1 MLLKHE
7 NVFYARN
14 SKYMVWHGGWWKVS
28 VRTYDKVDRL
38 FDNFRLFTAIFA
50 LWVRANNPL
59 QCSGAGKQLPLL
71 INFAAAFAARADEV
85 QSHTA
90 KTWNNFL
97 IGSVRAANAA
107 MYTVCWLLSCCMF
120 NFQLHMFHAALTEP
134 LLYVHCVV
142 EDRERDIA
150 RENVVTRTTK
160 KKVSTQSFPER
171 DRLLANGWGGRG
183 EWRRKKNGFWD
194 SLSTI

>member
-1 MLLKHE
+1 MAMLRLCCWNMKKCSTL
-7 NVFYARN
+7 VIQKIW
-14 SKYMVWHGGWWKVS
+14 SGMVAGEKLVY

-160 KKVSTQSFPER
+160 KK
-171 DRLLANGWGGRG
+171 
-183 EWRRKKNGFWD
+183 
-194 SLSTI
+194 